1 VEDGLKS
8 RILLG
13 CLLILIH
20 SACSQEEP
28 AAVNPAGIEV
38 VVYRAQSVITMD
50 AEHPRA
56 AAVAVDGDRIAAV
69 GSLPEIEHALSGRNY
84 RIDDRFADKVLMPG
98 FIDPHL
104 HPYLAGILLP
114 MEFITPHDWNLP
126 GHEVEGVRGRE
137 AYLERLRAH
146 EAELD
151 DDEWVWTWGYH
162 QLFHGELSRTDLDA
176 ISTTRPI
183 LVWHRSFHEIYA
195 NSAALK
201 ALEIDQESVG
211 THPQADFPNGHF
223 YENGMK
229 ILLPTLVPRLLE
241 PGRYIDALRQA
252 REVIHAGGITSIGDA
267 NFGAL
272 DLEMEL
278 KSLVGAGWDS
288 QDTPFR
294 TMLIVDGKSLGEAR
308 GHEQVRK
315 MIEDMPRRDLH
326 RIRFAKRQVKLFA
339 DGAAYSQAM
348 QMSEPYLDGHEGEW
362 MMTPAELEA
371 AARVYWNAD
380 FQINV
385 HVNGDKGLDRTLE
398 ILEKLQR
405 EYPRQDHR
413 FTIHHLAYARPDQAQ
428 RLADL
433 GGMVQANP
441 YYLWALGDKYSEV
454 GLGPERA
461 SHMVPLNSFVA
472 TGMRVAFHSDFT
484 MAPAQPLLLAWA
496 ALTRI
501 TAEGNILGLDERLTL
516 QQALRGI
523 TIDAAYQLGTEQE
536 SGSIEVGKIADFTV
550 LEQDPFDVSPE
561 TLKDIPIWGTVFE
574 GGIFPLGDL
583 D

>member
-1 VEDGLKS
+1 VVPPGAD
-8 RILLG
+8 
-13 CLLILIH
+13 
-20 SACSQEEP
+20 
-28 AAVNPAGIEV
+28 V
-38 VVYRAQSVITMD
+38 VVYEAQSIITMD
-50 AEHPRA
+50 VAQPRA
-56 AAVAVDGDRIAAV
+56 EAVAVEGDRIVAV
-69 GSLPEIEHALSGRNY
+69 GSKAEVERALGGRKH

-126 GHEVEGVRGRE
+126 AHKVEGVRGRE

-151 DDEWVWTWGYH
+151 DKEWLWTWGYH
-162 QLFHGELSRTDLDA
+162 QLFHGELSRVDLDG
-176 ISTTRPI
+176 ISSSRPI
-183 LVWHRSFHEIYA
+183 IVFHRSFHEIYA
-195 NSAALK
+195 NSAALA
-201 ALEIDQESVG
+201 ALEIDEELVG
-211 THPQADFPNGHF
+211 SHPQADFPSGHF

-229 ILLPTLVPRLLE
+229 IVLPTLVPRLLE
-241 PGRYIDALRQA
+241 PGRYINALRQA

-272 DLEMEL
+272 DLETEL
-278 KSLVGAGWDS
+278 ESMVAAGWDS
-288 QDTPFR
+288 QHTPFR
-294 TMLIVDGKSLGEAR
+294 TFLILDGKSLGEAR
-308 GHEQVRK
+308 GHEQVRE
-315 MIEDMPRRDLH
+315 MIDVMPRRDLH
-326 RIRFAKRQVKLFA
+326 RIRFARAQVKLFA

-362 MMTPAELEA
+362 MMTPEELEA
-371 AARVYWNAD
+371 AARVYWNAG

-385 HVNGDKGLDRTLE
+385 HVNGDMGLDRTLD

-405 EYPRQDHR
+405 ENPRQDHR
-413 FTIHHLAYARPDQAQ
+413 FTIHHLAYARADQAQ

-441 YYLWALGDKYSEV
+441 YYLWALGDIYSEV
-454 GLGPERA
+454 GLGPQRA
-461 SHMVPLNSFVA
+461 SHMVPLNSFA
-472 TGMRVAFHSDFT
+472 STGMPIAFHSDFS

-501 TAEGNILGLDERLTL
+501 TADGNILAPEERLSL
-516 QQALRGI
+516 QQVLRAI
-523 TIDAAYQLGTEQE
+523 TIDAAYQLGKEDE
-536 SGSIEVGKIADFTV
+536 LGSIEVGKLADFTV
-550 LEQDPFDVSPE
+550 LEQNPFEVSAE

-574 GGIFPLGDL
+574 GSVFPL
-583 D
+583 